1 MGRPTTG
8 RPTLYQKPKLFRQI
22 LFRLR
27 REILHILY
35 ALEHGRSVVLEIQT
49 PPELIERTET
59 LPLGPTVDVLVH
71 FGNDF
76 ESLLVDRRA
85 DLHCLGSAQKRF
97 DRSLAIVHARRN
109 RKVQLRQHGRTDR
122 HHTQDVAQFRRL
134 AVRRTLYESHPL
146 DIHVRLE
153 ETVEKDYAPGPVTEQ
168 SARQGRRM
176 GSFTETGIF
185 TAPATRPTI
194 SA

>member
-85 DLHCLGSAQKRF
+85 DLHRRRSAKQ
-97 DRSLAIVHARRN
+97 
-109 RKVQLRQHGRTDR
+109 
-122 HHTQDVAQFRRL
+122 RL
-134 AVRRTLYESHPL
+134 DGNTAEQIATIRRTLRNS
-146 DIHVRLE
+146 V
-153 ETVEKDYAPGPVTEQ
+153 
-168 SARQGRRM
+168 
-176 GSFTETGIF
+176 GSL
-185 TAPATRPTI
+185 
-194 SA
+194 

>member
-85 DLHCLGSAQKRF
+85 DLHCLAPHKSALTAASPSCTPVETE
-97 DRSLAIVHARRN
+97 RSNCGNTAEQIA
-109 RKVQLRQHGRTDR
+109 TI
-122 HHTQDVAQFRRL
+122 
-134 AVRRTLYESHPL
+134 RRTLRNS
-146 DIHVRLE
+146 V
-153 ETVEKDYAPGPVTEQ
+153 
-168 SARQGRRM
+168 
-176 GSFTETGIF
+176 GSL
-185 TAPATRPTI
+185 
-194 SA
+194 